1 MGIEFE
7 MSSDYVVESYF
18 DTTVDCTISKIGE
31 QWYQDVFEFIS
42 DNEEDYYIRME
53 DNEINYGA

>member
-42 DNEEDYYIRME
+42 DNE
-53 DNEINYGA
+53 